1 MDKTFDH
8 QQLDEFLHSR
18 IRLAIMSILATVNEI
33 EFNTLKKEVNT
44 TDGNLSIHLKKL
56 EEKKYVDIKKGY
68 TGRKPL
74 TTASI
79 TEEGLSALENY
90 FKTLEGFIRNSP
102 AS

>member
-33 EFNTLKKEVNT
+33 DFNMLKKEVNT

-56 EEKKYVDIKKGY
+56 EEKKYVNIKKGY
-68 TGRKPL
+68 SGRKPL
-74 TTASI
+74 TTI
-79 TEEGLSALENY
+79 NVTENGISALNNY
-90 FKTLEGFIRNSP
+90 FKTLEGFIRNKK
-102 AS
+102 

>member
-18 IRLAIMSILATVNEI
+18 IRLAIMSVLATVNEI
-33 EFNTLKKEVNT
+33 EFNVLKKEVNT

-56 EEKKYVDIKKGY
+56 EERKYVKIKKGY
-68 TGRKPL
+68 AGRKPL

-79 TEEGLSALENY
+79 TEEGMKALQNY
-90 FKTLEGFIRNSP
+90 FKALEGFIGKNI
-102 AS
+102 

>member
-18 IRLAIMSILATVNEI
+18 IRLAIMSILATVNEMD
-33 EFNTLKKEVNT
+33 FNLLKKEINT

-56 EEKKYVDIKKGY
+56 EERKYVSIKKGY
-68 TGRKPL
+68 SGRKPL

-79 TEEGLSALENY
+79 TNEGLSALENY
-90 FKTLEGFIRNSP
+90 FKTLEGFIKSNK
-102 AS
+102 